1 MKTLSTTTSSQ
12 PLWVNEWL
20 LFRPQN
26 SSLLTCIVNKVVK
39 IQSFLTLKKQLYL
52 LLLMEM
58 NMASLFKL
66 SKPRQFNLKPRYWD
80 PVKEERDA
88 RARRIAAEA
97 GMEGEEVTY
106 RPYIGRGDFRKGLSR
121 GKRDV
126 KPNHLSSTIRTMAIV
141 LLLTI
146 LIYYI
151 LQ

>member
-1 MKTLSTTTSSQ
+1 
-12 PLWVNEWL
+12 
-20 LFRPQN
+20 
-26 SSLLTCIVNKVVK
+26 
-39 IQSFLTLKKQLYL
+39 L
-52 LLLMEM
+52 LLLKEM

-80 PVKEERDA
+80 PVKEERNA
-88 RARRIAAEA
+88 RTRRIDAEL
-97 GMEGEEVTY
+97 GMEGEEDAY

-126 KPNHLSSTIRTMAIV
+126 KRNHLSSTIRIMAIV

-146 LIYYI
+146 LIYFI